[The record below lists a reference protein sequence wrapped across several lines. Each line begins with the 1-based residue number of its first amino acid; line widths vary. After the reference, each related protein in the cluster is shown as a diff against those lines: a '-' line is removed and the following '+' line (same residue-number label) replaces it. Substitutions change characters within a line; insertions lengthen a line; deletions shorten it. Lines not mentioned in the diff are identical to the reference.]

1 MHNKLHTLEF
11 KLFNNNSIC
20 RKSKRFELF
29 THILSSIQKRFVAR
43 TNNFKF
49 VEFNILNVLF
59 VHLEI
64 EISIESLGWTDDKIT
79 NF

>member
-1 MHNKLHTLEF
+1 VHNKLHTLEL
-11 KLFNNNSIC
+11 KLLNNNLNC
-20 RKSKRFELF
+20 RKSKRLELF

-64 EISIESLGWTDDKIT
+64 EMPIESIGWKDDKIT